1 MASEARLEMQSETHE
16 VSTWLQANGIHGR
29 LSTGVD
35 HPISLIVCI
44 HGGGCSGR
52 YFDLPS
58 FSFRQM
64 AVEAGHAVLMVDRP
78 GHGASPS
85 RNVENPVYAAAGMIP
100 ELVRSARETIGDKG
114 LPVAAFGHSIGGA
127 VALHWA
133 AQDTETLK
141 YVVTSGVGARPTE
154 AALAWHHSLGAG
166 DDVLLPNDFF
176 FGPEG
181 SFDWRAPIALR
192 RSGEVWAKDEVE
204 EILLRWPDQYSDVTS
219 RITCPTL
226 CILSENER
234 IWETGE
240 AELAS
245 MRASFAPG
253 IARVELAA
261 GGGHLY
267 EVHRNWSAHAG
278 RIIAFVEGHI

>member
-1 MASEARLEMQSETHE
+1 MQSRTHDD
-16 VSTWLQANGIHGR
+16 STWLQANEIHGL
-29 LSTGVD
+29 LSATIGR
-35 HPISLIVCI
+35 PASLIVCI

-64 AVEAGHAVLMVDRP
+64 AVGAGHAVLMVDRP
-78 GHGASPS
+78 GHGASPL
-85 RNVENPVYAAAGMIP
+85 RDVPDPVCAAADLLS
-100 ELVRSARETIGDKG
+100 ELARKARKALGDKD

-133 AQDTETLK
+133 ARDAETLK
-141 YVVTSGVGARPTE
+141 CLVTSGVGARPTE
-154 AALAWHHSLGAG
+154 AALAWHQSLRADG
-166 DDVLLPNDFF
+166 DVILPNGFF

-192 RSGEVWAKDEVE
+192 RSGEAWCKDEVD
-204 EILLRWPDQYSDVTS
+204 EILLRWPDQYSDVVS

-226 CILSENER
+226 CILSENEQ
-234 IWETGE
+234 IWETCE
-240 AELAS
+240 VELAA
-245 MRASFAPG
+245 MRASFPLGLAH
-253 IARVELAA
+253 VELAA